1 MNGTYSYDNR
11 IIWIDMLKGIAMLAV
26 MIGHLMPNT
35 YIGDFV
41 YSFSVPLFIF
51 ASGYLFQRYDS
62 FKVFLKHKFK
72 SLIIPYLMFGLPF
85 PIAIA
90 YYNVATSGGSFN
102 GNVSLADYF
111 SALLQELI
119 NYILQIHY
127 NVIWY
132 LAMIFLANVIMYF
145 ILIIRRRWIQIAIV
159 LMLLILGSI
168 YFALGGKPLI
178 WNIDTVLMS
187 LPFFYV
193 GHLLAAN
200 GTCIAEISELT
211 RSKAL
216 LLFFAFLIGNV
227 IFNQLTIYVSGE
239 CLDMNS
245 CEYGFVPLTYVSAF
259 LGIFAFL
266 ILSVHFKTMFME
278 FLGRHSLIYYVIHV
292 AIIHG
297 INFTIFPLL
306 NIRTLVDV
314 VGSGNYNLMEY
325 PLMIGLM
332 MIYLVLIVFIT
343 WLIILLFSKTPLKRY
358 F

>member
-1 MNGTYSYDNR
+1 MNSANSSDNR
-11 IIWIDMLKGIAMLAV
+11 IVWIDMLKGIAMLAV
-26 MIGHLMPNT
+26 MMGHLMQHT
-35 YIGDFV
+35 YVGDFV
-41 YSFSVPLFIF
+41 YSFAVPLFIF
-51 ASGYLFQRYDS
+51 ASGYLFKRYGS
-62 FKVFLKHKFK
+62 FKEFLKHKFK

-90 YYNVATSGGSFN
+90 YYNVATSGGTFI
-102 GNVSLADYF
+102 GHVSLADYF

-145 ILIIRRRWIQIAIV
+145 ILLIKRRWAQTAIV
-159 LMLLILGSI
+159 LVLLAIGSV
-168 YFALGGKPLI
+168 YFYLGGKPLI
-178 WNIDTVLMS
+178 WNIDTVMMS

-193 GHLLAAN
+193 GHLLADN
-200 GTCIAEISELT
+200 GACINKISELT
-211 RSKAL
+211 RSKAI
-216 LLFFAFLIGNV
+216 LLFFAFLIGNI
-227 IFNQLTIYVSGE
+227 IFNQLTILISGE

-245 CEYGFVPLTYVSAF
+245 CEYGFVPFTYVSAF
-259 LGIFAFL
+259 LGIIAFL
-266 ILSVHFKTMFME
+266 ILSIHFQTKLME
-278 FLGRHSLIYYVIHV
+278 FLGKHSLIYYVIHV

-306 NIRTLVDV
+306 NIPTLVDV
-314 VGSGNYNLMEY
+314 VGNANYNLADY

-332 MIYLVLIVFIT
+332 IIYLVLIVFIT
-343 WLIILLFSKTPLKRY
+343 WLIILLFSKTPLKKY